1 MVAGGFISRASTLR
15 DEHTLRL
22 YDVVVKNTFIDLE
35 EHDDDLQ
42 RGESRRSNSVPRT
55 WKPGTLGL
63 PLSSSEL
70 PSDASVSSS
79 TTAAS
84 RGEDASDVGQESD
97 LTEAN
102 DPFHFTIDSMA
113 WQPTG
118 PSMVPRATTGLMATR
133 LNREAAAFLPPNM
146 GRPVREATVPRLNAQ
161 APAFE
166 PSQHPTH
173 VQQGFQSQRQ
183 EVSDAIAA
191 ATLAL
196 QGSQV
201 VSDVKV
207 TPGSG
212 NAVSIDGEVVG
223 TGAQVSF
230 TMKEALQSAKDA
242 LLTFAASSQNTYVM
256 GYEQTPFKDWVEH
269 GSPMTCGFSATIGIV
284 PAEHQDTACWD
295 TYQKGFC
302 PRPATCRWCHPEDWD
317 MSNVCFTLKSIS
329 GMTW

>member
-1 MVAGGFISRASTLR
+1 MVAGGFISSASTLR
-15 DEHTLRL
+15 DEQTLRL

-55 WKPGTLGL
+55 WKPGTLRL

-84 RGEDASDVGQESD
+84 RGDGASDAGGESD
-97 LTEAN
+97 LAEVN
-102 DPFHFTIDSMA
+102 DPFQFHCTIDSMA
-113 WQPTG
+113 WQPMG
-118 PSMVPRATTGLMATR
+118 PSLVPRTTTGLMATR
-133 LNREAAAFLPPNM
+133 LNREAAAFWPPNM
-146 GRPVREATVPRLNAQ
+146 GRPEREATVPRLNAQ

-166 PSQHPTH
+166 PLQHPTL

-183 EVSDAIAA
+183 EVLEAIAA

-196 QGSQV
+196 RGSQV

-207 TPGSG
+207 TSGSG
-212 NAVSIDGEVVG
+212 NTVSIDGEVVG
-223 TGAQVSF
+223 AGEQVSF
-230 TMKEALQSAKDA
+230 TMNEALQSAKDA
-242 LLTFAASSQNTYVM
+242 LLTFAASSQNTYVI
-256 GYEQTPFKDWVEH
+256 GYEQTPFKDWSEH
-269 GSPMTCGFSATIGIV
+269 GSSGFNATIGIV

-302 PRPATCRWCHPEDWD
+302 PRRATCRWCHPEDWD
-317 MSNVCFTLKSIS
+317 MSNLCFRLTSIS
-329 GMTW
+329 GRIW